1 MADPYQNNTYQ
12 QQGGDS
18 YGTYGEG
25 GGGHDG
31 YGYHG
36 DDLPQEED
44 AASDVTEGH
53 DEDDQMYEGEY
64 QGIPHP
70 DEVKAAQRATG
81 ERSGAAGGDAASELE
96 ELSEQYENIMD
107 DCGHGSFQWR
117 LFVVLG
123 LALMADGVECFV
135 VAFALP
141 SAEKDLCLSNAQKGM
156 LGLSVFLSM
165 MVGAFLWGGL
175 ADKVGRRRCLMVALA
190 INCIF
195 SFLSSLAQGYG
206 CFLFFRLLSGVGVG
220 GTVPIVYSYF
230 SEFLQMDKRGEHLSW
245 LCMFWM
251 IGGVYA
257 SFTAWGIIPRY
268 GWGFSMGTEFQ
279 FHSWRVFV
287 LVAALPAVS
296 SLVGLTFMPE
306 SPRFLL
312 ENAKH
317 DEAWMI
323 LKQVHDTNWRAKGKP
338 EKVFTLTHIK
348 VPKTAEDE
356 FIEIQAATGTSVQ
369 RWALRSLTLCRLVLK
384 NVASLLSKD
393 LRLSTLLM
401 AVIWFCMAFS
411 YYGLSVWFP
420 DMIKHL
426 QYEEYKSKVKVLH
439 KERVE
444 NFYFNFSLENQIHKE
459 GEYINDRFIS
469 IKMKSVRFE
478 DSLFEDCL
486 FEDIR
491 STDTVF
497 DNCTIRSTL
506 FYNTDL
512 WEEKFLHCKMEN
524 VTFDQSKQGC
534 HLQSEEENDVLVY
547 LVSFLGSVAVL
558 PGNII
563 SALFM
568 EKVGRVRIIG
578 GSMLFS
584 GGCTF
589 LLFLSF
595 SQSALIA
602 LQCLFCGV
610 SAAAW
615 NGIEVVTVELYPASK
630 RATAFGVLNAL
641 CKMAAVLGSSIF
653 ASFVGVAT
661 AVPILLAFAA
671 LMCGGLLA
679 LKLPDTREKILQ

>member
-1 MADPYQNNTYQ
+1 MADHYQNNIYHQ
-12 QQGGDS
+12 GGGDS
-18 YGTYGEG
+18 YGTYGEDG
-25 GGGHDG
+25 GPDG
-31 YGYHG
+31 YGYQA
-36 DDLPQEED
+36 DYPPQEED

-53 DEDDQMYEGEY
+53 DEEDQMYEGEY

-70 DEVKAAQRATG
+70 DEVKAAQRAARAKSREG
-81 ERSGAAGGDAASELE
+81 GSGASELE
-96 ELSEQYENIMD
+96 ELSEQYEDIME
-107 DCGHGSFQWR
+107 DCGHGRFQWT
-117 LFVVLG
+117 LFMVLG
-123 LALMADGVECFV
+123 LALMADGVECYV

-141 SAEKDLCLSNAQKGM
+141 SAEKDLCLSNGEKGM
-156 LGLSVFLSM
+156 LGLVVFLSM

-175 ADKVGRRRCLMVALA
+175 ADKTGRRRCLIWALA

-195 SFLSSLAQGYG
+195 AFLSSFAQGYG
-206 CFLFFRLLSGVGVG
+206 FFLFFRLLSGIGIG

-251 IGGVYA
+251 MGGIYA

-268 GWGFSMGTEFQ
+268 GWGFSMGTELQ

-287 LVAALPAVS
+287 LVAALPAIA

-312 ENAKH
+312 EHAKH

-323 LKQVHDTNWRAKGKP
+323 LKRVHDTNWRAKGQP
-338 EKVFTLTHIK
+338 EKVFTVTHIK
-348 VPKTAEDE
+348 APKTAEDE
-356 FIEIQAATGTSVQ
+356 FIEIQSATGTPVQ
-369 RWALRSLTLCRLVLK
+369 RWAVRSLTLCKLVLR
-384 NVASLLSKD
+384 NMASLLSAE
-393 LRLSTLLM
+393 LRFSTLFM

-426 QYEEYKSKVKVLH
+426 QYEEYEAKVKVFH
-439 KERVE
+439 RERVE
-444 NFYFNFSLENQIHKE
+444 NFHFNFSLENQIHKE
-459 GEYINDRFIS
+459 GEYIRDRFVGIE
-469 IKMKSVRFE
+469 MKSVKFE
-478 DSLFEDCL
+478 DSLFEECH

-497 DNCTIRSTL
+497 ENCTIRSTL

-512 WEEKFLHCKMEN
+512 WEEKFIDCRMEN
-524 VTFDQSKQGC
+524 ATFEHNKHGC
-534 HLQSEEENDVLVY
+534 HLDAMEENDVLIY
-547 LVSFLGSVAVL
+547 LVSFLGSLAVL

-563 SALFM
+563 SALFV
-568 EKVGRVRIIG
+568 EKIGRVRIIG
-578 GSMLFS
+578 GSMLIS
-584 GGCTF
+584 AGCSF
-589 LLFLSF
+589 FLFLSF
-595 SQSALIA
+595 SQSAIIA
-602 LQCLFCGV
+602 LQCMFCAV

-641 CKMAAVLGSSIF
+641 CKLAAILGSSIF
-653 ASFVGVAT
+653 ASFVGITKAI
-661 AVPILLAFAA
+661 PILLSFTA
-671 LMCGGLLA
+671 LVCGGLVA
-679 LKLPDTREKILQ
+679 LKLPDTRQKILQ

>member
-1 MADPYQNNTYQ
+1 MSHQNNIYQ
-12 QQGGDS
+12 QEGEDS

-25 GGGHDG
+25 GGGFG
-31 YGYHG
+31 YQADY
-36 DDLPQEED
+36 PSQEED

-53 DEDDQMYEGEY
+53 DEEDQMYEGEY

-70 DEVKAAQRATG
+70 DEVKAAQRAARTKA
-81 ERSGAAGGDAASELE
+81 RAAGSGASELE
-96 ELSEQYENIMD
+96 ELSEQYEDIME
-107 DCGHGSFQWR
+107 DCGHGKFQWT
-117 LFVVLG
+117 LFMVLG

-135 VAFALP
+135 VAFVLP
-141 SAEKDLCLSNAQKGM
+141 SAEKDLCLSNAEKGM
-156 LGLSVFLSM
+156 LGLTVFLSM

-175 ADKVGRRRCLMVALA
+175 ADKVGRRRCLIVALA
-190 INCIF
+190 INCVF
-195 SFLSSLAQGYG
+195 SFLSSFAQGYG
-206 CFLFFRLLSGVGVG
+206 FFLVFRLLSGIGIG

-251 IGGVYA
+251 TGGIYA

-287 LVAALPAVS
+287 LVAALPAIA

-312 ENAKH
+312 ENGKH

-323 LKQVHDTNWRAKGKP
+323 LKQVHDTNWRAKGQP
-338 EKVFTLTHIK
+338 EKVFTVTHIK

-356 FIEIQAATGTSVQ
+356 FIEIQSATGTAVQ
-369 RWALRSLTLCRLVLK
+369 RWAVRSLTLCKLVLR
-384 NVASLLSKD
+384 NTASLLSAE
-393 LRLSTLLM
+393 LRFATLFM

-420 DMIKHL
+420 DMIRQL
-426 QYEEYKSKVKVLH
+426 QYEEYQAKAKVFY

-444 NFYFNFSLENQIHKE
+444 NFHFNFTLENQIHRE
-459 GEYINDRFIS
+459 GEYIHDRFIG
-469 IKMKSVRFE
+469 IEMKSVKFE
-478 DSLFEDCL
+478 DSLFEDCH

-497 DNCTIRSTL
+497 ENCTIKSTV
-506 FYNTDL
+506 FYDTDL
-512 WEEKFLHCKMEN
+512 WQEKFIDCKIEN
-524 VTFDQSKQGC
+524 TTFEHNKHGC
-534 HLQSEEENDVLVY
+534 HLDTAEENDVLIY
-547 LVSFLGSVAVL
+547 LVSFLGSLAVL

-568 EKVGRVRIIG
+568 DKIGRIKIIG
-578 GSMLFS
+578 GSMLIS
-584 GGCTF
+584 SGCTF
-589 LLFLSF
+589 FLFLSS
-595 SQSALIA
+595 SQSAIIA

-610 SAAAW
+610 SVAAW

-641 CKMAAVLGSSIF
+641 CKLAAVLGSSIF
-653 ASFVGVAT
+653 TSFVGIT
-661 AVPILLAFAA
+661 NLVPVLLSFTV
-671 LMCGGLLA
+671 LVCGGLVA
-679 LKLPDTREKILQ
+679 LKLPDTRDKVLL